1 MISRSN
7 QTPLY
12 IQVLH
17 HLEDEI
23 KSGKWEVGTQLPT
36 QKELADRYNVS
47 LITVR
52 QALTEL
58 NQMGYIENIRGKGT
72 FIKKNKETIGF
83 VQFKSFTEEME
94 LEGKSVSTKVISIF
108 EDIANQVD
116 ADVLK
121 VNEGDT
127 ILRVKRIR
135 YIDGVASVLTIT
147 TVSMDFGR
155 QLKNYDLNGSLYRV
169 LKDKLQLDIYKASE
183 SIEIDFPNLEAQ
195 DRLSIGQ
202 NMPVFKVTR
211 TSFSDNVTPI
221 EYTTSI
227 FKGDTTRFFIELFN
241 K

>member
-7 QTPLY
+7 QIPLY
-12 IQVLH
+12 IQVLN

-36 QKELADRYNVS
+36 QKELADKYNVS

-58 NQMGYIENIRGKGT
+58 NQMGYIDNIRGKGT

-94 LEGKSVSTKVISIF
+94 LEGRSVSTKVISIF
-108 EDIANQVD
+108 EDNANQVD
-116 ADVLK
+116 SDVLK
-121 VNEGDT
+121 VNEGET
-127 ILRVKRIR
+127 ILRIKRIR
-135 YIDGVASVLTIT
+135 YIDGVESVFTTT
-147 TVSMDFGR
+147 TVSMDLGQ
-155 QLKNYDLNGSLYRV
+155 QLRNFDLNGSLYSV
-169 LKDKLQLDIYKASE
+169 LKAKLNLNIYKASE
-183 SIEIDFPNLEAQ
+183 AIEIDFPNLEAQ
-195 DRLSIGQ
+195 ERLSISEG
-202 NMPVFKVTR
+202 MPVFKVTR
-211 TSFSDNVTPI
+211 TSFSNNITPI
-221 EYTTSI
+221 EYTTSV